1 MKIYEGLIKRNPE
14 NHAYYHGQATAR
26 HADSAEQKLELFAK
40 AREQY
45 PRAQAPQRL
54 ALDVAKGRPI
64 QYMNYIVQ
72 TPIPFLGVEKIVPM
86 YITLFCRLLYFG
98 WSFTVFPY
106 CFRLY
111 VP

>member
-26 HADSAEQKLELFAK
+26 HADSADEKLELFAK

-54 ALDVAKGRPI
+54 ALDVAKGI
-64 QYMNYIVQ
+64 YELLYMYIFQ
-72 TPIPFLGVEKIVPM
+72 TPIPFLEWRK
-86 YITLFCRLLYFG
+86 
-98 WSFTVFPY
+98 
-106 CFRLY
+106 
-111 VP
+111 

>member
-54 ALDVAKGRPI
+54 ALDVAGGKITVLSMPPSLFI
-64 QYMNYIVQ
+64 ESDKLAEAIIVF
-72 TPIPFLGVEKIVPM
+72 ICFLV
-86 YITLFCRLLYFG
+86 
-98 WSFTVFPY
+98 S
-106 CFRLY
+106 
-111 VP
+111 

>member
-1 MKIYEGLIKRNPE
+1 MYNIPASDKHSEAVKIYEGLIKRNPE

-26 HADSAEQKLELFAK
+26 HADSADQKLELFAK

-64 QYMNYIVQ
+64 QY
-72 TPIPFLGVEKIVPM
+72 L
-86 YITLFCRLLYFG
+86 
-98 WSFTVFPY
+98 
-106 CFRLY
+106 
-111 VP
+111 

>member
-14 NHAYYHGQATAR
+14 NHAYYHGQSSAR

-40 AREQY
+40 AKEQY

-64 QYMNYIVQ
+64 
-72 TPIPFLGVEKIVPM
+72 
-86 YITLFCRLLYFG
+86 LL
-98 WSFTVFPY
+98 
-106 CFRLY
+106 
-111 VP
+111 

>member
-26 HADSAEQKLELFAK
+26 HADSADQKLELFAK

-54 ALDVAKGRPI
+54 ALDVAKGMPI

-72 TPIPFLGVEKIVPM
+72 TPIRCTR
-86 YITLFCRLLYFG
+86 YITLFL
-98 WSFTVFPY
+98 
-106 CFRLY
+106 
-111 VP
+111 

>member
-40 AREQY
+40 AKEQY

-54 ALDVAKGRPI
+54 ALDVAKGRLI
-64 QYMNYIVQ
+64 LGACSQIWHSSSSTEEEEEAKIRSTCSQNRKNYI
-72 TPIPFLGVEKIVPM
+72 
-86 YITLFCRLLYFG
+86 
-98 WSFTVFPY
+98 
-106 CFRLY
+106 
-111 VP
+111 